1 VTEAILAARA
11 RLEAAAAKNVCSAF
25 AATVGRIGPAVA
37 LRGRETGG
45 QWSEMS
51 WDAYAHGACRVA
63 SALDAL
69 GLRRGE
75 RVALMMRSRPEFHL
89 VDMGTMLAG
98 GTPLSIYNSS
108 PPVRVSALLGHSQAV
123 IAVVEDRFLERLE
136 AVRDQLPALRHVVV
150 VGDTADPAGKVVP
163 WSTLLDASP
172 VDLQAAADAVSP
184 EDEATVIYTSG
195 TTGAPKGVL
204 HTHRATAI
212 NMAMFSELWGSLQ
225 GLQSISYLPMAH
237 ISERNVTHY
246 VHVTMGTVV
255 SCCPDL
261 VELPAVM
268 AEVHPHWWFCAPR
281 MWEKLKAGIEALMA
295 RDPARAEAFQSA
307 RALGAE
313 VRALRAAGR
322 PVHDTLAAQWDR
334 ARREVIQP
342 VLAPLG
348 LDRVRIATTGAA
360 PTPRETHE
368 FFLDCGMPLSEAY
381 GLSECPGITCDPVD
395 VVPGTAG
402 KPFPGVEVRLADD
415 GEILA
420 RGPTLFAG
428 YLDEPDSTAEAIDAD
443 GWLHTGDLGVF
454 DEAGNLSVIDRK
466 KEIIV
471 CSSGH
476 NVSPVQVEAALKE
489 SVLVGQACVVGHG
502 RPHVVALLVLDPEG
516 AGTFARREG
525 LDGLTL
531 ADLARH
537 PVVLAAVE
545 HDVAIANERFP
556 RAEQV
561 RAFHLLGEEWLPDSD
576 LLTPTAKLKRR
587 EVVARYQTEIDKLYA
602 D

>member
-1 VTEAILAARA
+1 
-11 RLEAAAAKNVCSAF
+11 
-25 AATVGRIGPAVA
+25 
-37 LRGRETGG
+37 
-45 QWSEMS
+45 MS
-51 WDAYAHGACRVA
+51 WEAYADGACRVA
-63 SALDAL
+63 AALEGL
-69 GLRRGE
+69 GLQRGE
-75 RVALMMRSRPEFHL
+75 RVALMLRNRPEFHL
-89 VDMGTMLAG
+89 ADMGTMLAG

-123 IAVVEDRFLERLE
+123 IAVVEDRFLERLQ

-150 VGDTADPAGKVVP
+150 VGNAAETAHKVVL
-163 WSTLLDASP
+163 WDTLLGASA
-172 VDLQAAADAVSP
+172 VDLQAAADAVAPDDVS
-184 EDEATVIYTSG
+184 TVIYTSG
-195 TTGAPKGVL
+195 TTGAPKGVQ
-204 HTHRATAI
+204 HTHGATTI
-212 NMAMFSELWGSLQ
+212 NLAMFTELWGSME
-225 GLQSISYLPMAH
+225 GLHSISYLPMAH

-246 VHVTMGTVV
+246 LHVAMGTVV

-261 VELPAVM
+261 SELPAIM
-268 AEVHPHWWFCAPR
+268 AEVHPDWWFCAPR

-295 RDPARAEAFQSA
+295 RDPARAEAFQAA

-313 VRALRAAGR
+313 VRALRATGR
-322 PVHDTLAAQWDR
+322 PVDDTLTAQWAR

-348 LDRVRIATTGAA
+348 LDKVRVAATGSA

-368 FFLDCGMPLSEAY
+368 FFLDCGLPLADAY

-395 VVPGTAG
+395 VVPGTSG

-428 YLDEPDSTAEAIDAD
+428 YLDDPKSTAEAIDAD

-489 SVLVGQACVVGHG
+489 SVLVGQACVVGQG
-502 RPHVVALLVLDPEG
+502 RPFVVALLVLDPEG

-531 ADLARH
+531 ADLACH
-537 PVVLAAVE
+537 PAVLAAVE

-561 RAFHLLGEEWLPDSD
+561 RAFRLLGEEWLPDSD

-587 EVVARYQTEIDKLYA
+587 DVAARFQTEIAELYA
-602 D
+602 G